1 MLFHELPPEARD
13 LLAKYAATP
22 RLVAHLTIVHD
33 VALKLIKYLK
43 ACWPTLEFDHQR
55 VLFGAATHD
64 IGKTVA
70 TNELTGPGSQH
81 EEIGPQL
88 LLDSGIS
95 EAYARF
101 ARTHAQ
107 WDREAS
113 PQLED
118 LLVAFADKI
127 WKGKRD
133 EALEQEIAQQVA
145 RQCQEALW
153 QVYIKLDDIASDLA
167 KDAHNRILWQGT
179 HAVARRTK

>member
-1 MLFHELPPEARD
+1 MPFHELPPEARD
-13 LLAKYAATP
+13 LLAKYAAPP

-33 VALKLIKYLK
+33 VAFKLIKHFK
-43 ACWPTLEFDHQR
+43 ACWPTLEFDQQR

-64 IGKTVA
+64 LGKAVV

-88 LLDSGIS
+88 LLECGFP

-133 EALEQEIAQQVA
+133 EALEQEIAQQIA
-145 RQCQEALW
+145 RQCQEELW
-153 QVYIKLDDIASDLA
+153 QVYIKLDDMANDLA
-167 KDAHNRILWQGT
+167 KDAHDRILWQGT
-179 HAVARRTK
+179 YAP